1 MPTFR
6 ATFGVLVAL
15 SMLAQSAPVDF
26 NKVSA
31 MDKRAPAHEG
41 QAWQDTLSIDTRH
54 RLEVALKNLDDK
66 SDNGQAFRN
75 DTIMRVNIER
85 EAPDLPLVDLH
96 QAFGLILPSPRPKT
110 MVRSVEIRSNA
121 EDMREFAYL
130 RGGKMT
136 GGNKRSDAE
145 DMREFAYLRGGKMT
159 GANKRSDSSDSLYS
173 SLLDRDNLALGA
185 IERVNI
191 AHRISGKSE
200 LTNGEIDEM
209 SLQGHDWAKNYW
221 NSSVKHGTYWT
232 TDQVEGEPNFI
243 EGGQGNGFGFVQS
256 TYHKRHCLANLRMM
270 LSWFITG
277 TGSKM
282 TDDMN
287 VHAIHCLE
295 YIRERELAN
304 ADLNEEP
311 IDTVDYKGMGI
322 H

>member
-6 ATFGVLVAL
+6 AAFGVFAAL
-15 SMLAQSAPVDF
+15 SMLAQSTPVDS
-26 NKVSA
+26 NKVTA
-31 MDKRAPAHEG
+31 MNKRAPSHEG
-41 QAWQDTLSIDTRH
+41 GVWQDTLSIDTRH
-54 RLEVALKNLDDK
+54 RLEVALKHLDDK

-85 EAPDLPLVDLH
+85 EALDLPLVDLH
-96 QAFGLILPSPRPKT
+96 QAFGWILPSPRPKNR
-110 MVRSVEIRSNA
+110 VRSVEIRSDA
-121 EDMREFAYL
+121 EDMRELAYL

-136 GGNKRSDAE
+136 AASKRSDAE
-145 DMREFAYLRGGKMT
+145 DMRELAYL
-159 GANKRSDSSDSLYS
+159 KRSDISDPLYS

-191 AHRISGKSE
+191 AHRVSGKPE
-200 LTNGEIDEM
+200 LTKDETDEM
-209 SLQGHDWAKNYW
+209 SLQSHDWAKNYW